1 MNAQNIG
8 DKVNFTAV
16 SLTTNTSNK
25 RIALQYLEIAP
36 GPGCQL
42 FVFVDLLTIFN
53 LAAVVSICIFIAG
66 ANNLVIVFVSQFESK
81 HKHHDMMFTF
91 QENEIKG
98 FKFKKMTQKQV
109 L

>member
-16 SLTTNTSNK
+16 SLTTNTTTSNK

-36 GPGCQL
+36 GPGCLL

-66 ANNLVIVFVSQFESK
+66 ANNLVIVFVSHFESK
-81 HKHHDMMFTF
+81 YKHHDVMFTF
-91 QENEIKG
+91 HENEIKG
-98 FKFKKMTQKQV
+98 FKFKK
-109 L
+109 